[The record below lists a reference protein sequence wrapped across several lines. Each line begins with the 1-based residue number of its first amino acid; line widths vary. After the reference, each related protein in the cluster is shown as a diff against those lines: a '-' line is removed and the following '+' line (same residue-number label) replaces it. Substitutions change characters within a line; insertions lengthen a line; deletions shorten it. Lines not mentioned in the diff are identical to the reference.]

1 MSVTAA
7 PPAALTPPRRERSA
21 WVNVTVAALLMV
33 ATLPG
38 RSHGLGLFTKPLL
51 LDFQLDEVV
60 YGHINLW
67 ATLLGAAFCL
77 PCGWLIDRL
86 GTRGV
91 MASVVAALGLVAV
104 AMSRTH
110 SVVALA
116 VLILLTRGFGQSA
129 LSVVSLAVV
138 GKTELRRREVAMGI
152 FSVLIGVGFALAV
165 QGVKVAEEVWKLD
178 WRQIWRGLGL
188 VLLVGVLPVSC
199 LLYRKP
205 AGGTDRLSDAEPSGG
220 GATLAQALRSS
231 TFWAFALACSLY
243 LLVSSGVNLYG
254 ELILEDFGFNRA
266 VFLDVQSLT
275 FALGVVF
282 NLLCGWLAQRWSMG
296 RLLGLAS
303 LVLAAALVGLPM
315 AHTLPQL
322 YAFAAAVAFSGGAV
336 TVVFFAVWRHAFG
349 LGYLGQI
356 QGAAQ
361 MLTVLASAFSQDLFP
376 VAKAWAGSYV
386 PLLQSLAAVAVLLG
400 VWVFFVPL
408 PRTEVTTAGN
418 E

>member
-7 PPAALTPPRRERSA
+7 PPAALTPPRRECSA

-91 MASVVAALGLVAV
+91 MASVVTALGLVAV

-178 WRQIWRGLGL
+178 WRQIWCGLGL

-205 AGGTDRLSDAEPSGG
+205 AGGPDRLSDAEPSGG
-220 GATLAQALRSS
+220 GATLAQAVRSS
-231 TFWAFALACSLY
+231 TFWAFAL
-243 LLVSSGVNLYG
+243 
-254 ELILEDFGFNRA
+254 
-266 VFLDVQSLT
+266 
-275 FALGVVF
+275 
-282 NLLCGWLAQRWSMG
+282 
-296 RLLGLAS
+296 
-303 LVLAAALVGLPM
+303 
-315 AHTLPQL
+315 
-322 YAFAAAVAFSGGAV
+322 
-336 TVVFFAVWRHAFG
+336 
-349 LGYLGQI
+349 
-356 QGAAQ
+356 
-361 MLTVLASAFSQDLFP
+361 
-376 VAKAWAGSYV
+376 
-386 PLLQSLAAVAVLLG
+386 
-400 VWVFFVPL
+400 
-408 PRTEVTTAGN
+408 
-418 E
+418 